1 MVKNWRKAGAQ
12 QPVVKSIGESLE
24 RPGADLLF
32 GDTEGL
38 RDTVML
44 RLSDVVP
51 NPHQPRRH
59 FDETELQGLA
69 SSMRE
74 VGQLS
79 PVLVTPHPTEP
90 KHFMLVAG
98 ERRWRA
104 ATMAGMSRIMA
115 HILPMETNTEQIAL
129 IENLQ
134 RVDLSPVEEAE
145 GIRRL
150 IEAHEY
156 NQEEVGDLLGRS
168 RTEVNTTLTLLK
180 LHPDIQHDCVTS
192 HSDIPKAVLLELAR
206 MEYPQQ
212 QNLWEKAREGGLTVR
227 EAREAR
233 LQPEKTKEAPTR
245 KAMTSRRFIASLGKL
260 EQGLEQ
266 GVQVL
271 QNDDTKL
278 SKADRQRLEAFRSK
292 LLEYAALLEE
302 WGREN

>member
-32 GDTEGL
+32 GDTDGL

-44 RLSDVVP
+44 RLSDVVA

-115 HILPMETNTEQIAL
+115 HILPVETNTEQIAL

-180 LHPDIQHDCVTS
+180 LHPDIQRDCVTS
-192 HSDIPKAVLLELAR
+192 HSDIPKAVLLEVAR

-212 QNLWEKAREGGLTVR
+212 LTLWERARQGALTVR
-227 EAREAR
+227 EARDAR
-233 LQPEKTKEAPTR
+233 LKPEVAKPVSEP
-245 KAMTSRRFIASLGKL
+245 KAMTPKRFIAGLGKL
-260 EQGLEQ
+260 EKGLEQ
-266 GVQVL
+266 GVQAL
-271 QNDDTKL
+271 QNEGVKL
-278 SKADRQRLEAFRSK
+278 SKADRQRLEAFRSR
-292 LLEYAALLEE
+292 LLEYADLLESV
-302 WGREN
+302 GREG